1 MNKILLVLFFL
12 MLNNY
17 AQINELHSYQNI
29 KLFADHLF
37 CEGDYL
43 RAIEEYEKLLQPF
56 SSDTTD
62 FKIALSY
69 SFIDNDLNSIYK
81 FNTLKKSSELYDEA
95 LYEKLKIY
103 FKQNV
108 QSEFFSV
115 SQEIL
120 SSKSHYADN
129 SNKLINIFR
138 LVNDKDV
145 IESVEFFKP
154 FNEAEKILI
163 QPFYDFK
170 VAPKY
175 KSELLAGLFSA
186 IIPGS
191 GKIYTEDYG
200 DGITAFLLTGLFT
213 YLSYS
218 NFNND
223 HQFRGWLFAAVGAGF
238 YGGSIYGSIASA
250 QIFNAKLRFDFSNGI
265 KLFLEDKNYF
275 SPVYDFCK

>member
-1 MNKILLVLFFL
+1 MNKLLLLLLFL
-12 MLNNY
+12 TLKNY
-17 AQINELHSYQNI
+17 AQISELHSYQNI

-43 RAIEEYEKLLQPF
+43 RAIEEYEKLPPQF
-56 SSDTTD
+56 SSDTIN
-62 FKIALSY
+62 FKVALSY
-69 SFIDNDLNSIYK
+69 SFIGNELNSIYK
-81 FNTLKKSSELYDEA
+81 LNVFRNNSKLYDAA

-103 FKQNV
+103 FKQNN

-120 SSKSHYADN
+120 SSADLYSNN

-138 LVNDKDV
+138 LVNDKEV

-154 FNEAEKILI
+154 FNEAEKVLL

-170 VAPKY
+170 VTPKY

-191 GKIYTEDYG
+191 GKIYAEDYG
-200 DGITAFLLTGLFT
+200 DGITAFLLTGIFT

-218 NFNND
+218 NFKND